1 MASNGFMRY
10 CCYRCIFH
18 EDDQDFRDIC
28 LLNDSDNED
37 SEFVFDR
44 LKWIS
49 ANDCDRSD
57 YLYNKHHEKC
67 EHFVDI
73 HKLRA
78 EYRKKFAIQK
88 DPQ

>member
-1 MASNGFMRY
+1 MASNGFMRD

-49 ANDCDRSD
+49 TNDCDRSD
-57 YLYNKHHEKC
+57 YCIINIMRSVSISLIFIN
-67 EHFVDI
+67 
-73 HKLRA
+73 
-78 EYRKKFAIQK
+78 
-88 DPQ
+88 